1 MLITQCLRGFFIIL
15 PSRKYHFLPRF
26 TAYFGVQLANVM
38 ANTITISTKTS
49 RDGTKVWYY
58 LEWGK
63 AAGERRATGIY
74 TWAKPK
80 TNEQKGYNKE
90 ALSVLEA
97 KRSQLVIE
105 KQAVATGYI
114 PAHKILDNFFDYYQ
128 GYVSNNERVGNRS
141 LSASLTAFRKFIGRD
156 RMATGDIT
164 ENLCERF
171 RAYLLDNLK
180 GETPGDYFMRFKRV
194 IKAATKDGY
203 FRVNPSEDV
212 KVKVHPSGQKDI
224 LEAEEYIQL
233 MNYPCSNQEVKR
245 AAIFSLYTGLR
256 WCDIEP
262 LEWADV
268 KEKTVLLKAQKK
280 TKVRVEVPLHEIAKQ
295 IVSNKGTGKVF
306 NLPTQD
312 GANKVL
318 GKWAKDAGIDKHIT
332 WHSLRHSMSVLLQDA
347 GVAVA
352 TVAGLLGHT
361 SSKYVHKTYQRYRK
375 NSGEDAIKKLP
386 GGS

>member
-1 MLITQCLRGFFIIL
+1 
-15 PSRKYHFLPRF
+15 
-26 TAYFGVQLANVM
+26 M
-38 ANTITISTKTS
+38 ANTINISTKLS
-49 RDGTKVWYY
+49 RDGTKIWHY

-63 AAGERRATGIY
+63 AAGERKATGIY

-80 TNEQKGYNKE
+80 TGEQKGYNKE
-90 ALSVLEA
+90 ALAILEG
-97 KRSQLVIE
+97 KRSQLVLE
-105 KQAVATGYI
+105 KQAVASGYV
-114 PAHKILDNFFDYYQ
+114 PSHKIKDNFFDYYQ
-128 GYVSNNERVGNRS
+128 EYVTNNERTGNRS
-141 LSASLTAFRKFIGRD
+141 LSASLCAFRKFIGRD
-156 RMATGDIT
+156 RLAAGDIT

-194 IKAATKDGY
+194 IKAAKKDGY
-203 FRVNPSEDV
+203 FRVDPAEDV

-224 LEAEEYIQL
+224 LEADEYIKL
-233 MNYPCSNQEVKR
+233 MKYPCSNQEVRK

-262 LEWADV
+262 LEWSDIKA
-268 KEKTVLLKAQKK
+268 ESVLLKAQEK
-280 TKVRVEVPLHEIAKQ
+280 TGFRVEVPLHEIAKK
-295 IVSNKGTGKVF
+295 VVEDRGKGKVF

-312 GANKVL
+312 GANKILKLWV
-318 GKWAKDAGIDKHIT
+318 KAAGIEKHIT

-375 NSGEDAIKKLP
+375 NSGEEAIKKLP
-386 GGS
+386 GAS